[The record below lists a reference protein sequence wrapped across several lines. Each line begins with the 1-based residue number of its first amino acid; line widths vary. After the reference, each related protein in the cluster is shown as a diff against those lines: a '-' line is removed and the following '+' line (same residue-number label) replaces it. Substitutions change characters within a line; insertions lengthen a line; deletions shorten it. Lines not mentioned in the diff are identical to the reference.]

1 MAKKSNTAFLNFVL
15 GHEQRWPVR
24 VDLPGLEPTESR
36 AIALGTGWVA
46 VRDGRWLEV
55 VVGDQAFPI
64 EFSRKSDERQARR
77 DLKDQSGRSLY
88 RIEIQRGAGF
98 DEGPADG
105 VLSFMRTML
114 PERLEAGPTIVID
127 EGLLPKIG
135 NFATAQERLECAKN
149 NAVLVFESV
158 MHMVVATPMFGSV
171 ESSGSDATRIY
182 VYLANRKRLA
192 CRVAGERG
200 AEYLVTEEIEDRPT
214 NIPDARLIE
223 VPTPPL
229 FVSSD
234 QNMRLVDLAVFRPRV
249 HPFLDAW
256 VEYEEIAKNADLRCY
271 EERSAAPLEYLEIVG
286 EPQGELWRVVLAS
299 PQEKIERWIPEQVG
313 ALGSGVRVKGVVT
326 IASLGGG
333 ERGEDELAGEVLAFA
348 DDENTGRTVATV
360 RVKGGKA
367 LFARGRLSAAE
378 DRGDARQRKRRE
390 EAIVAMRTGA
400 AACRQLLQYVCDPS
414 TVPAVVPPKAEYEA
428 RKNGP
433 KLNAAQKSAV
443 QRAVQQPGLFL
454 VQGPPGTGKT
464 SVIVELIHA
473 LRRRYRNRRD
483 DEGGPLRVLVTSV
496 QNEAVHNAIEK
507 LSGDEVEVYSDFG
520 SEQIERNKDNRIRQ
534 TRRFLADATRIIT
547 RLKKRLEDDGRFL
560 SFMRASDLGDR
571 IQRLRFEMAARRLD
585 ESITAEVVGIATSEE
600 GRELPAL
607 LIQKLRD
614 IDVLLK
620 RAIQADATHRHHAEA
635 VASSEP
641 STVIAEWLERLAALP
656 VMADVDVARSVV
668 AASKSLGDQSA
679 LLAAPADHQTLA
691 KEWRTLGVSLGLAA
705 ATNTFSEGLLDRWR
719 DLATRSGAVKRKPA
733 TVQEKRVS
741 PDHWARLER
750 DVADWL
756 VLAEEHSDRVLE
768 ELSKGE
774 AAVVY
779 AWIRA
784 LRDEP
789 RRLEKVF
796 ARHAPV
802 STATCQRAA
811 NPRVGV
817 NDAYDVVIIDEAAR
831 AGIDILIPMTL
842 GRSVILIGDQKQLP
856 PHVEKRLEEQ
866 MREDREV
873 DLKRESFFEW
883 LWTRVPGENRV
894 TLDTQYRMHEVIGRV
909 VSDVFYDGGLESYW
923 TQERSRESERL
934 PKFGIPAITGPRSIP
949 SGDALAEAT
958 DHPLVWIDTSD
969 VLADAAQRA
978 LRRLQHYPCYELNP
992 YEASIIEVLLKS
1004 LDAEELQR
1012 LAGSEGRK
1020 AVGVIAFYKDQADV
1034 IRERVIQMRRPD
1046 IERHLEIGTVD
1057 SFQGKEYPLVI
1068 LSAVRSNPDASLGFL
1083 VLPHRINVAMSR
1095 AQRQL
1100 IIVGDA
1106 TTVAAKPR
1114 GTRESAPLRRVYE
1127 TMAGG
1132 GCHRGIIVQSRT
1144 VMP

>member
-1 MAKKSNTAFLNFVL
+1 MAKKSNNAFLNFVL
-15 GHEQRWPVR
+15 GHEQQWPIR
-24 VDLPGLEPTESR
+24 IDLSRAELAESR
-36 AIALGTGWVA
+36 AVVLGTGWVA
-46 VRDGRWLEV
+46 VRDGRWLEA

-77 DLKDQSGRSLY
+77 DLKDTSGRCLY
-88 RIEIQRGAGF
+88 RIEIQRG
-98 DEGPADG
+98 EGLDNGSADA

-135 NFATAQERLECAKN
+135 NFATAQEKFECAKN
-149 NAVLVFESV
+149 NSVLLYESV

-192 CRVAGERG
+192 CRIAGARG
-200 AEYLVTEEIEDRPT
+200 AEYLVTEEIEDQST

-223 VPTPPL
+223 VSAPPV

-234 QNMRLVDLAVFRPRV
+234 QNIRWVDLAAFRPRV

-256 VEYEEIAKNADLRCY
+256 LEYEEIAKNAGLRSF
-271 EERSAAPLEYLEIVG
+271 EERLAAPLEYLEVADD
-286 EPQGELWRVVLAS
+286 PQSDTWRVVLAS
-299 PQEKIERWIPEQVG
+299 PREKIERWIPEKVG
-313 ALGSGVRVKGVVT
+313 GLGRVVRVKGVVT
-326 IASLGGG
+326 IASLGEGG
-333 ERGEDELAGEVLAFA
+333 RGGDDLAGEVLAFA

-367 LFARGRLSAAE
+367 LFARGRISAAE

-414 TVPAVVPPKAEYEA
+414 TVPAVVPPRSEYEA

-433 KLNAAQKSAV
+433 RLNAAQKSAI
-443 QRAVQQPGLFL
+443 QRAVQQPALFL

-483 DEGGPLRVLVTSV
+483 DVGGPLRVLVTSV

-507 LSGDEVEVYSDFG
+507 LSSDEVEVYSDFG
-520 SEQIERNKDNRIRQ
+520 SDQLERNKDSRIRQ

-547 RLKKRLEDDGRFL
+547 RLKSRLDDDGRFL
-560 SFMRASDLGDR
+560 SFMRASDLRDR
-571 IQRLRFEMAARRLD
+571 IQRLHCDMAARRAD
-585 ESITAEVVGIATSEE
+585 ESIAAEIVAIATSDE

-607 LIQKLRD
+607 LVQKLRE
-614 IDVLLK
+614 IDVRLK
-620 RAIQADATHRHHAEA
+620 RAIEADAADRLQAEPVAISETSTA
-635 VASSEP
+635 VAD
-641 STVIAEWLERLAALP
+641 WLERLATIA
-656 VMADVDVARSVV
+656 VAADVDVARSVV
-668 AASKSLGDQSA
+668 AASRSLGEPA
-679 LLAAPADHQTLA
+679 VLLAAATEHQALA

-705 ATNTFSEGLLDRWR
+705 ATGTFSEDMLARWKS
-719 DLATRSGAVKRKPA
+719 LAARSSAALKKPVA
-733 TVQEKRVS
+733 LKEKGKAS
-741 PDHWARLER
+741 HHWLPLER
-750 DVADWL
+750 EVADWI
-756 VLAEEHSDRVLE
+756 VLAEEHTGRVLE

-811 NPRVGV
+811 NPRVGL
-817 NDAYDVVIIDEAAR
+817 NEGYDVVIIDEAAR

-856 PHVEKRLEEQ
+856 PHVEKQLEEQ
-866 MREDREV
+866 MREGREV

-894 TLDTQYRMHEVIGRV
+894 TLDTQYRMHEAIGRV
-909 VSDVFYDGGLESYW
+909 VSDVFYDGGLDSYW
-923 TQERSRESERL
+923 TQERSRESNRL
-934 PKFGIPAITGPRSIP
+934 PQFGIPALVGPLDV
-949 SGDALAEAT
+949 SGADALPAAT
-958 DHPLVWIDTSD
+958 DQPLVWIDTSD
-969 VLADAAQRA
+969 VLADASQRA
-978 LRRLQHYPCYELNP
+978 LRRVQQYPCYEKNP
-992 YEASIIEVLLKS
+992 YEASIIEVLLKA
-1004 LDAEELQR
+1004 LDADELQR

-1020 AVGVIAFYKDQADV
+1020 VVGIIAFYKDQADL
-1034 IRERVIQMRRPD
+1034 IRERVMQMGRPD

-1068 LSAVRSNPDASLGFL
+1068 LSAVRSNQEASLGFL
-1083 VLPHRINVAMSR
+1083 VLPQRINVAMSR

-1106 TTVAAKPR
+1106 ATVAARPR
-1114 GTRESAPLRRVYE
+1114 GTREPPPLRRVYE
-1127 TMAGG
+1127 AMDGG
-1132 GCHRGIIVQSRT
+1132 GGHRGIIVPSRM